1 MMARG
6 IDLSIPA
13 VVSLSSTAL
22 LGFSSG
28 REGALPAAIAAVP
41 LLALSIG
48 VANEILVAVFQLNA
62 LIVTLAVSAITSGA
76 TLWRCVSLPAESRVP
91 RRMAD

>member
-48 VANEILVAVFQLNA
+48 VANGI
-62 LIVTLAVSAITSGA
+62 SG
-76 TLWRCVSLPAESRVP
+76 RRLPAERIDCHTGRERDHI
-91 RRMAD
+91 RRDIVALRFAAR